1 MDDENILKAIERRD
15 GQAVGQIL
23 LKRFRKAARQA
34 SLESHALGL
43 KVADGRAEARGP
55 NPHLREPNS

>member
-1 MDDENILKAIERRD
+1 MDDETILHAIERRD
-15 GQAVGQIL
+15 GQAVGRIL

-43 KVADGRAEARGP
+43 NVVDGRVEDRGVQV
-55 NPHLREPNS
+55 HHSRESK